1 MRPAILRMVFGT
13 IWANVVTSILLVQE
27 LKPLDHLK
35 RRDFGEWAFKSKI
48 LFIVEA
54 HFWLS
59 GYNNNQKLQTL
70 SEEILQEIFGVLP
83 YAFKLS
89 FCCAI

>member
-1 MRPAILRMVFGT
+1 M
-13 IWANVVTSILLVQE
+13 QE

-35 RRDFGEWAFKSKI
+35 RRGFGEWAFKSKI

-59 GYNNNQKLQTL
+59 GYINNHKLQIL
-70 SEEILQEIFGVLP
+70 SEEILQEIFGVLL

-89 FCCAI
+89 ICCAI